1 MDRNILI
8 IGAGGIGSHLI
19 RILESVTGD
28 GTKGQLYSIN
38 VSDPDTVEE
47 KNLTYQDFTKEDIG
61 KTKVSCMKKHSQIN
75 GANPYP
81 ILTET
86 QLKGYDL
93 VVCCVDNLDARRL
106 LYRSQVKWL
115 DLRSQGRN
123 AAYISYKADPSMY
136 DTMLAGPDGSFSCQ
150 GDSWDGSSK
159 GLHFMHIAI
168 AGMAAEWIQRWFN
181 GESVNDFAVVN
192 V

>member
-28 GTKGQLYSIN
+28 GTKEGLYSIN

-47 KNLTYQDFTKEDIG
+47 KNLTYQDFKKEDIG
-61 KTKVSCMKKHSQIN
+61 KKKVTCMKKHSQVN

-123 AAYISYKADPSMY
+123 AAFISYKADPSMY

-181 GESVNDFAVVN
+181 GESVNDFMVVN

>member
-19 RILESVTGD
+19 RILESVVGD
-28 GTKGQLYSIN
+28 GTKEGLYSIN

-47 KNLTYQDFTKEDIG
+47 KNLTYQDFKKEDIG
-61 KTKVSCMKKHSQIN
+61 KKKVHCMKKHSQVN

-123 AAYISYKADPSMY
+123 AAFISYKADPSMY

-181 GESVNDFAVVN
+181 GESVNDFMVVN

>member
-1 MDRNILI
+1 MC
-8 IGAGGIGSHLI
+8 S
-19 RILESVTGD
+19 
-28 GTKGQLYSIN
+28 
-38 VSDPDTVEE
+38 SD
-47 KNLTYQDFTKEDIG
+47 LDIG
-61 KTKVSCMKKHSQIN
+61 KKKVHCMKKHSQVTLT
-75 GANPYP
+75 NPYP
-81 ILTET
+81 ILTEN
-86 QLKGYDL
+86 QLDGYEL

-181 GESVNDFAVVN
+181 GESVNDFMVVN

>member
-19 RILESVTGD
+19 RILESVVGD
-28 GTKGQLYSIN
+28 GTKEGLYNIN

-47 KNLTYQDFTKEDIG
+47 KNLTYQDFKKEDIG
-61 KTKVSCMKKHSQIN
+61 KKKVTCMKKHSQVN

-123 AAYISYKADPSMY
+123 AAFISYKADPSMY

-181 GESVNDFAVVN
+181 GESVNDFMVVN

>member
-19 RILESVTGD
+19 RILESVVGD
-28 GTKGQLYSIN
+28 GTKKELYNIT

-47 KNLTYQDFTKEDIG
+47 KNLTYQDFVRGDVGE
-61 KTKVSCMKKHSQIN
+61 TKVSCMKKHTQVN
-75 GANPYP
+75 VANPYP
-81 ILTET
+81 ILTDK
-86 QLKGYDL
+86 QLEGYDL
-93 VVCCVDNLDARRL
+93 VICCVDNLDARRL

-123 AAYISYKADPSMY
+123 AAYISYKADPTMY

-150 GDSWDGSSK
+150 GNSWDGSSE
-159 GLHFMHIAI
+159 GLHFMHVAI

-181 GESVNDFAVVN
+181 GEAVNDFLVVN

>member
-1 MDRNILI
+1 LI

-19 RILESVTGD
+19 RILESVVGD
-28 GTKGQLYSIN
+28 GTKEGLYSIN

-47 KNLTYQDFTKEDIG
+47 KNLTYQDFKKEDIG
-61 KTKVSCMKKHSQIN
+61 KKKVHCMKKHSQVN

-123 AAYISYKADPSMY
+123 AAFISYKADPSMY

-181 GESVNDFAVVN
+181 GESVNDFMVVN

>member
-19 RILESVTGD
+19 RILESVVGD
-28 GTKGQLYSIN
+28 GTKERLYSIN

-47 KNLTYQDFTKEDIG
+47 KNLTYQDFKKEDIG
-61 KTKVSCMKKHSQIN
+61 KKKVTCMKKHSQVN

-123 AAYISYKADPSMY
+123 AAFISYKADPSMY

-159 GLHFMHIAI
+159 ALHFMHIAI

-181 GESVNDFAVVN
+181 GESVNDFMVVN

>member
-19 RILESVTGD
+19 RILESVVGD
-28 GTKGQLYSIN
+28 GTKEKLYKIS

-47 KNLTYQDFTKEDIG
+47 KNLTYQDFKKEDIG
-61 KTKVSCMKKHSQIN
+61 KKKVKCMSKHSQVKTI
-75 GANPYP
+75 NPYP
-81 ILTET
+81 VLTES
-86 QLKGYDL
+86 QLKGFDL

-123 AAYISYKADPSMY
+123 AAFISYKADPSMY
-136 DTMLAGPDGSFSCQ
+136 DTMLAGPNGSFSCQ

-159 GLHFMHIAI
+159 GLHFMHVAI
-168 AGMAAEWIQRWFN
+168 AGIGAEWIQRWFN
-181 GESVNDFAVVN
+181 GESVNDFMVVN

>member
-28 GTKGQLYSIN
+28 GTKKGLYRIA

-47 KNLTYQDFTKEDIG
+47 KNLTYQDFGTDDVG
-61 KTKVSCMKKHSQIN
+61 KTKVKCMKKHSQVVVT
-75 GANPYP
+75 NPYP
-81 ILTET
+81 VLTET
-86 QLKGYDL
+86 QLLGYDL
-93 VVCCVDNLDARRL
+93 VICCVDNLDARRL

-150 GDSWDGSSK
+150 GDSWDGSTT

-181 GESVNDFAVVN
+181 GEAVNDFLVVN